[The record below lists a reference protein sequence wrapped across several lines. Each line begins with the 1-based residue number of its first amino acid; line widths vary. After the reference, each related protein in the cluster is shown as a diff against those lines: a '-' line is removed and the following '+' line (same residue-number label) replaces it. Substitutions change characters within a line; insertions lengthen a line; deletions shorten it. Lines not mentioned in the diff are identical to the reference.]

1 MTWCLSP
8 TLDDSAVPRLDLLRS
23 AGAEEPAPPLRPR
36 VTPSALLPLPL
47 LLLPAGALV
56 IRAGR
61 GRPDPDPGPRSGLSS
76 GLAALVRTYYFVAR
90 GLYRVFNAAEYR
102 LFRSNAAPPAE
113 TDVPFAA
120 ATTLPATPDE
130 TFGDGTWFVSAT
142 YFDGVL
148 DSGFLPLGPQGET
161 YRRLDIAGGELQL
174 APPAGPTAW
183 EVAAAAGG
191 AVRVL
196 GHLFQPA
203 TLYPHQWAIA
213 YTTDGSTPPTGDPD
227 LTQAMAAIGLVWL
240 DLLLPAQAH
249 GTTVKVR
256 LQTRRNDGS
265 EETPAWVYSEAS
277 TVLTLSADAQGPTA
291 PTSAV
296 AWPGP
301 LPEDG

>member
-1 MTWCLSP
+1 MSWILSP
-8 TLDDSAVPRLDLLRS
+8 TLDDSAVPRLDLVRS
-23 AGAEEPAPPLRPR
+23 SGAGE
-36 VTPSALLPLPL
+36 S
-47 LLLPAGALV
+47 
-56 IRAGR
+56 
-61 GRPDPDPGPRSGLSS
+61 DPGPRSGFSS
-76 GLAALVRTYYFVAR
+76 GPAAHGRTYYFDAR

-102 LFRSNAAPPAE
+102 LFRSSTAPPAE
-113 TDVPFAA
+113 TDVPFATA
-120 ATTLPATPDE
+120 PTLPATPAD
-130 TFGDGTWFVSAT
+130 TFADGTWYVSAS

-148 DSGFLPLGPQGET
+148 DSGFLPLGPEGET

-183 EVAAAAGG
+183 ELAAAAGG

-203 TLYPHQWAIA
+203 ILSPHQWAIA
-213 YTTDGSTPPTGDPD
+213 YTTDASTPPAGDPD

-249 GTTVKVR
+249 GTTVSVR

-265 EETPAWVYSEAS
+265 DETPAWVYSEGS
-277 TVLTLSADAQGPTA
+277 TVLTLTADAQGPTA